1 MNIRNLEGFKVYILE
16 SLCSDDR
23 KTGEDLKD
31 ILRQMS
37 VDKKLSLSDFDYQ
50 YISISNKEEFLAA
63 LATIEIEVN
72 SNNKWPIIQVEC
84 HGSIKGEGLVL
95 SSRENVCWTD
105 LFDSLRTINIASSNL
120 LILNLSMCFGDTV
133 IRYIDP
139 QKRAPFRGVTFTQ
152 GEAYPEQLEKAW
164 SIFYTGITEAFKEYG
179 FSNLAHDSDLLYIS
193 QDFIFD
199 YYFDLANQAPE
210 LFDQLRNKE
219 LAEMCKEEGLLYMDS
234 KSYKKWVA
242 HRHAQIKE
250 KFRPIFC
257 FDDLKP
263 LHKSAYEE
271 MREKGDIQ

>member
-1 MNIRNLEGFKVYILE
+1 MNIKKIEGFKVYILE
-16 SLCSDDR
+16 SLCQGDR

-31 ILRQMS
+31 FLRQMS

-50 YISISNKEEFLAA
+50 YISISNKEELLAA
-63 LATIEIEVN
+63 LATIGTEVDG
-72 SNNKWPIIQVEC
+72 NNKWPIIQVEC
-84 HGSIKGEGLVL
+84 HGSEKGEGLVV
-95 SSRENVCWTD
+95 SSGENVCWKD

-120 LILNLSMCFGDTV
+120 LMLNLSMCFGDTV

-152 GEAYPEQLEKAW
+152 GKAYPDQLEKAW
-164 SIFYTGITEAFKEYG
+164 SNFYTGITDTSKEYG
-179 FSNLAHDSDLLYIS
+179 FINLAHDSDLSYIS

-199 YYFDLANQAPE
+199 CYFDLANQDPE
-210 LFDQLRNKE
+210 LFEQLRNKE

-263 LHKSAYEE
+263 LHKSTYEE

>member
-1 MNIRNLEGFKVYILE
+1 MNIKKIEGFKVYILE
-16 SLCSDDR
+16 SLCQGDR

-31 ILRQMS
+31 FLRQMS

-50 YISISNKEEFLAA
+50 YISISNKEELLAA
-63 LATIEIEVN
+63 LATIGTEVDG
-72 SNNKWPIIQVEC
+72 NNKWPIIQVEC
-84 HGSIKGEGLVL
+84 HGSEKGEGLVV
-95 SSRENVCWTD
+95 SSGENVCWKD

-120 LILNLSMCFGDTV
+120 LMLNLSMCFGDTV

-152 GEAYPEQLEKAW
+152 GKAYPDQLEKAW
-164 SIFYTGITEAFKEYG
+164 SNFYTGITDTSKEYG
-179 FSNLAHDSDLLYIS
+179 FINLAHDSDLSYIS

-199 YYFDLANQAPE
+199 CYFDLANQDPK
-210 LFDQLRNKE
+210 LFEQLRNKE
-219 LAEMCKEEGLLYMDS
+219 LAEMCKKEGLLYMDS

>member
-1 MNIRNLEGFKVYILE
+1 MNIKKIESFKVYILE
-16 SLCSDDR
+16 SLCQGDR

-31 ILRQMS
+31 FLRQMS

-50 YISISNKEEFLAA
+50 YISISNKEELLAA
-63 LATIEIEVN
+63 LATIGTEVDG
-72 SNNKWPIIQVEC
+72 NNKWPIIQVEC
-84 HGSIKGEGLVL
+84 HGSEKGEGLVV
-95 SSRENVCWTD
+95 SSGENVCWND

-120 LILNLSMCFGDTV
+120 LMLNLSMCFGDTV

-152 GEAYPEQLEKAW
+152 GKAYPDQLEKAW
-164 SIFYTGITEAFKEYG
+164 SNFYTGITDTSKEYG
-179 FSNLAHDSDLLYIS
+179 FINLAHDSDLSYIS

-199 YYFDLANQAPE
+199 CYFDLANQDPE
-210 LFDQLRNKE
+210 LFEQLRNKE
-219 LAEMCKEEGLLYMDS
+219 LAEMCKKEGLLYMDS

>member
-1 MNIRNLEGFKVYILE
+1 
-16 SLCSDDR
+16 
-23 KTGEDLKD
+23 
-31 ILRQMS
+31 
-37 VDKKLSLSDFDYQ
+37 
-50 YISISNKEEFLAA
+50 
-63 LATIEIEVN
+63 
-72 SNNKWPIIQVEC
+72 
-84 HGSIKGEGLVL
+84 
-95 SSRENVCWTD
+95 
-105 LFDSLRTINIASSNL
+105 
-120 LILNLSMCFGDTV
+120 MCFGDTV

-152 GEAYPEQLEKAW
+152 GKAYPEQLEKAW

-199 YYFDLANQAPE
+199 CYFDLANQDPE
-210 LFDQLRNKE
+210 LFEQLRNKE
-219 LAEMCKEEGLLYMDS
+219 LAEMCKEEGLLYMDR

-263 LHKSAYEE
+263 LHKSTYEE

>member
-16 SLCSDDR
+16 SLCSGDR

-63 LATIEIEVN
+63 LATIETEVN

-95 SSRENVCWTD
+95 SSRENVCWKD

-120 LILNLSMCFGDTV
+120 LMLNLSMCFGDTV

-152 GEAYPEQLEKAW
+152 GKAYPEQLEKAW
-164 SIFYTGITEAFKEYG
+164 SNFYTGITDTSKEYG

-199 YYFDLANQAPE
+199 CYFDLANQDPE
-210 LFDQLRNKE
+210 LFEQLRNKE

-234 KSYKKWVA
+234 KSYKMG
-242 HRHAQIKE
+242 
-250 KFRPIFC
+250 
-257 FDDLKP
+257 
-263 LHKSAYEE
+263 ST
-271 MREKGDIQ
+271 

>member
-1 MNIRNLEGFKVYILE
+1 MNIKKIEGFKVYILE
-16 SLCSDDR
+16 SLWQGDR

-31 ILRQMS
+31 FLRQMS

-50 YISISNKEEFLAA
+50 YISISNKEELLAA
-63 LATIEIEVN
+63 LATIGTEVDG
-72 SNNKWPIIQVEC
+72 NNKWPIIQVEC
-84 HGSIKGEGLVL
+84 HGSEKGEGLVV
-95 SSRENVCWTD
+95 SSGENVCWKD

-120 LILNLSMCFGDTV
+120 LMLNLSMCFGDTV

-152 GEAYPEQLEKAW
+152 GKAYPDQLEKAW
-164 SIFYTGITEAFKEYG
+164 SNFYTGITDTSKEYG
-179 FSNLAHDSDLLYIS
+179 FINLAHDSDLSYIS

-199 YYFDLANQAPE
+199 CYFDLANQDPE
-210 LFDQLRNKE
+210 LFEQLRNKE
-219 LAEMCKEEGLLYMDS
+219 LAEMCKKEGLLYMDS

>member
-1 MNIRNLEGFKVYILE
+1 MNIKKIEGFKVYILE
-16 SLCSDDR
+16 SLCQGDR

-31 ILRQMS
+31 FLRQMS

-50 YISISNKEEFLAA
+50 YISISNKEELLAA
-63 LATIEIEVN
+63 LATIGTEVDG
-72 SNNKWPIIQVEC
+72 NNKWPIIQVEC
-84 HGSIKGEGLVL
+84 HGSEKGEGLVV
-95 SSRENVCWTD
+95 SSGENVCWKD

-120 LILNLSMCFGDTV
+120 LMLNLSMCFGDTV

-152 GEAYPEQLEKAW
+152 GKAYPDQLEKAW
-164 SIFYTGITEAFKEYG
+164 SNFYTGITDTSKEYG
-179 FSNLAHDSDLLYIS
+179 FINLAHDSDLSYIS

-199 YYFDLANQAPE
+199 CYFDLANQDPE
-210 LFDQLRNKE
+210 LFEQLRNKE

>member
-1 MNIRNLEGFKVYILE
+1 MNIKKIEGFKVYILE
-16 SLCSDDR
+16 SLCQGDR

-31 ILRQMS
+31 FLRQMS

-50 YISISNKEEFLAA
+50 YISISNKEELLAA
-63 LATIEIEVN
+63 LATIGTEVDG
-72 SNNKWPIIQVEC
+72 NNKWPIIQVEC
-84 HGSIKGEGLVL
+84 KKTKKGEGLVV
-95 SSRENVCWTD
+95 SSGENVCWKD

-120 LILNLSMCFGDTV
+120 LMLNLSMCFGDTV

-152 GEAYPEQLEKAW
+152 GKAYPDQLEKAW
-164 SIFYTGITEAFKEYG
+164 SNFYTGITDTSKEYG
-179 FSNLAHDSDLLYIS
+179 FINLAHDSDLSYIS

-199 YYFDLANQAPE
+199 CYFDLANQDPE
-210 LFDQLRNKE
+210 LFEQLRNKE
-219 LAEMCKEEGLLYMDS
+219 LAEMCKKEGLLYMDS

>member
-1 MNIRNLEGFKVYILE
+1 MNIKKIEGFKVYILE
-16 SLCSDDR
+16 SLCQGDR

-31 ILRQMS
+31 FLRQMS

-50 YISISNKEEFLAA
+50 YISISNKEELLAA
-63 LATIEIEVN
+63 LATIGTEVDG
-72 SNNKWPIIQVEC
+72 NNKWPIIQVEC
-84 HGSIKGEGLVL
+84 HGSEKGEGLVV
-95 SSRENVCWTD
+95 SSGENVCWKD

-120 LILNLSMCFGDTV
+120 LMLNLSMCFGDTV

-152 GEAYPEQLEKAW
+152 GKAYPDQLEKAW
-164 SIFYTGITEAFKEYG
+164 SNFYTGITDTSKEYG
-179 FSNLAHDSDLLYIS
+179 FINLAHDSDLSYIS

-199 YYFDLANQAPE
+199 CYFDLANQDPE
-210 LFDQLRNKE
+210 LFEQLRNKE
-219 LAEMCKEEGLLYMDS
+219 LAEMCKKEGLLYMDS

>member
-1 MNIRNLEGFKVYILE
+1 MNIKKIEGFKVYILE
-16 SLCSDDR
+16 SLCQGDR

-31 ILRQMS
+31 FLRQMS

-50 YISISNKEEFLAA
+50 YISISNKEELLAA
-63 LATIEIEVN
+63 LATIGTEVDG
-72 SNNKWPIIQVEC
+72 NNKWPIIQVEC
-84 HGSIKGEGLVL
+84 HGSEKGEGLVV
-95 SSRENVCWTD
+95 SSGENVCWKD

-120 LILNLSMCFGDTV
+120 LMLNLSMCFGDTV

-152 GEAYPEQLEKAW
+152 GKAYPDQLEKAW
-164 SIFYTGITEAFKEYG
+164 SNFYTGITDTSKEYG
-179 FSNLAHDSDLLYIS
+179 FINLAHDSDLSYIS

-199 YYFDLANQAPE
+199 CYFDLANQDPE
-210 LFDQLRNKE
+210 LFEQLRNKE

-263 LHKSAYEE
+263 LHKSAYED

>member
-1 MNIRNLEGFKVYILE
+1 MNIKKIEGFKVYILE
-16 SLCSDDR
+16 SLCQGDR

-31 ILRQMS
+31 FLRQMS

-50 YISISNKEEFLAA
+50 YISISNKEELLAA
-63 LATIEIEVN
+63 LATIGTEVDG
-72 SNNKWPIIQVEC
+72 NNKWPIIQVEC
-84 HGSIKGEGLVL
+84 HGSEKGEGLVV
-95 SSRENVCWTD
+95 SSGENVCWKD

-120 LILNLSMCFGDTV
+120 LMLNLSMCFGDTV

-152 GEAYPEQLEKAW
+152 GKAYPDQLEKAW
-164 SIFYTGITEAFKEYG
+164 SNFYTGITDTSKEYG
-179 FSNLAHDSDLLYIS
+179 FINLAHDSDLSYIS

-199 YYFDLANQAPE
+199 CYFDLANQDPE
-210 LFDQLRNKE
+210 LFEQLRNKE
-219 LAEMCKEEGLLYMDS
+219 LAEMCKKEGLLYMDS

-263 LHKSAYEE
+263 LHKSTYEE

>member
-1 MNIRNLEGFKVYILE
+1 M
-16 SLCSDDR
+16 
-23 KTGEDLKD
+23 
-31 ILRQMS
+31 
-37 VDKKLSLSDFDYQ
+37 
-50 YISISNKEEFLAA
+50 
-63 LATIEIEVN
+63 
-72 SNNKWPIIQVEC
+72 
-84 HGSIKGEGLVL
+84 
-95 SSRENVCWTD
+95 
-105 LFDSLRTINIASSNL
+105 
-120 LILNLSMCFGDTV
+120 LNLSMCFGDTV

-152 GEAYPEQLEKAW
+152 GKAYPDQLEKAW
-164 SIFYTGITEAFKEYG
+164 SNFYTGITDTSKEYG
-179 FSNLAHDSDLLYIS
+179 FINLAHDSDLSYIS

-199 YYFDLANQAPE
+199 CYFDLANQDPE
-210 LFDQLRNKE
+210 LFEQLRNKE
-219 LAEMCKEEGLLYMDS
+219 LAEMCKKEGLLYMDS

>member
-1 MNIRNLEGFKVYILE
+1 MNIKKIEGFKVYILE
-16 SLCSDDR
+16 SLCQGDR

-31 ILRQMS
+31 FLRQMS

-50 YISISNKEEFLAA
+50 YISISNKEELLAA
-63 LATIEIEVN
+63 LATIGTEVDG
-72 SNNKWPIIQVEC
+72 NNKWPIIQVEC
-84 HGSIKGEGLVL
+84 HGSEKGEGLVV
-95 SSRENVCWTD
+95 SSGENVCWKD

-152 GEAYPEQLEKAW
+152 GKAYPDQLEKAW
-164 SIFYTGITEAFKEYG
+164 SNFYTGITDTSKEYG
-179 FSNLAHDSDLLYIS
+179 FINLAHDSDLSYIS

-199 YYFDLANQAPE
+199 YYFDLANQDPE
-210 LFDQLRNKE
+210 LFEQLRNKE
-219 LAEMCKEEGLLYMDS
+219 LAEMCKKEGLLYMDS

>member
-1 MNIRNLEGFKVYILE
+1 MNIKKIEGFKVYILE
-16 SLCSDDR
+16 SLCQGDR

-31 ILRQMS
+31 FLRQMS

-50 YISISNKEEFLAA
+50 YISISNQEELLAA
-63 LATIEIEVN
+63 LATIGTEVDG
-72 SNNKWPIIQVEC
+72 NNKWPIIQVEC

-95 SSRENVCWTD
+95 SSRENVCWKD

-120 LILNLSMCFGDTV
+120 LMLNLSMCFGDTV

-152 GEAYPEQLEKAW
+152 GKAYPDQLEKAW
-164 SIFYTGITEAFKEYG
+164 SNFYTGITDTSKEYG
-179 FSNLAHDSDLLYIS
+179 FINLAHDSDLSYIS

-199 YYFDLANQAPE
+199 CYFDLANQDPE
-210 LFDQLRNKE
+210 LFEQLRNKE
-219 LAEMCKEEGLLYMDS
+219 LAEMCKKEGLLYMDS

>member
-1 MNIRNLEGFKVYILE
+1 MNIKKIEGFKVYILE
-16 SLCSDDR
+16 SLCQGDR

-31 ILRQMS
+31 FLRQMS

-50 YISISNKEEFLAA
+50 YISISNKEELLAA
-63 LATIEIEVN
+63 LATIGTEVDG
-72 SNNKWPIIQVEC
+72 NNKWPIIQVEC
-84 HGSIKGEGLVL
+84 HGSEKGEGLVV
-95 SSRENVCWTD
+95 SSGENVCWKD

-120 LILNLSMCFGDTV
+120 LMLNLSMCFGDTV

-152 GEAYPEQLEKAW
+152 GKAYPDQLEKAW
-164 SIFYTGITEAFKEYG
+164 SNFYTGITDTSKEYG
-179 FSNLAHDSDLLYIS
+179 FINLAHDSDLLYIS

-199 YYFDLANQAPE
+199 CYFDLANQDPE
-210 LFDQLRNKE
+210 LFEQLRNKE
-219 LAEMCKEEGLLYMDS
+219 LAEMCKKEGLLYMDS